1 MTLFLTAYATSPCY
15 EFYTSLYTPS
25 EASSAHTQT
34 NIDKKFKVNPFVK
47 GQTILSSS
55 GNNLHTEN
63 TFVGLKK
70 LATIKFG
77 Q

>member
-1 MTLFLTAYATSPCY
+1 MTLFLPLYATSPCY
-15 EFYTSLYTPS
+15 STPPS
-25 EASSAHTQT
+25 TPPVKQAQLTPKP